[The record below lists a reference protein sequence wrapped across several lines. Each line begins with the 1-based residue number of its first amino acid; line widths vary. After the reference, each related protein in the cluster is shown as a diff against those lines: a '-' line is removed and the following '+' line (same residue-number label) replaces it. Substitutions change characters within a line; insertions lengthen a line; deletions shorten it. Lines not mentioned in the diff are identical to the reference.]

1 MKKILIAAGGTG
13 GHIYP
18 GLAIADQLKE
28 KLPDSHITFV
38 GSYVGMEKDII
49 PKYGYPMTFIRA
61 RGFERELSLE
71 TLAAVKG
78 IFDSIRDSKKL
89 LGSEK
94 PDLVIG
100 TGGFTCGMLVKEAA
114 KMGIPTLIHEQNA
127 YPGRSNRMLAK
138 VVDRIGIS
146 FNEARDYF
154 PEDKVFFAGNP
165 VRGVFKTIDRGEMR
179 KALHLGEDKR
189 MVLAVGGSQ
198 GAESIN
204 RAMVELVG
212 KDTES
217 DRVFYHLTGKE
228 QYDAVCQDYAKAGI
242 AIDGERLRVSPFS
255 TEMQVLIGAS
265 DLVISRSGA
274 MSIAELAA
282 SGTPS
287 ILIPYPMAAGDH
299 QRVNAQAI
307 VDLGGGIM
315 IPDADLEG
323 GRLMQVVEDLLAD
336 PVEMENMEAAVRAY
350 GVVDA
355 DARIADEAMRL
366 MV

>member
-1 MKKILIAAGGTG
+1 
-13 GHIYP
+13 
-18 GLAIADQLKE
+18 
-28 KLPDSHITFV
+28 
-38 GSYVGMEKDII
+38 
-49 PKYGYPMTFIRA
+49 
-61 RGFERELSLE
+61 
-71 TLAAVKG
+71 
-78 IFDSIRDSKKL
+78 
-89 LGSEK
+89 
-94 PDLVIG
+94 
-100 TGGFTCGMLVKEAA
+100 
-114 KMGIPTLIHEQNA
+114 
-127 YPGRSNRMLAK
+127 
-138 VVDRIGIS
+138 
-146 FNEARDYF
+146 
-154 PEDKVFFAGNP
+154 
-165 VRGVFKTIDRGEMR
+165 
-179 KALHLGEDKR
+179 

-212 KDTES
+212 KDAES

-242 AIDGERLRVSPFS
+242 TIDGERLRVSPFS

-323 GRLMQVVEDLLAD
+323 GRLVQVVEDLLAD

-350 GVVDA
+350 GVIDA
-355 DARIADEAMRL
+355 DARIADEAMGL